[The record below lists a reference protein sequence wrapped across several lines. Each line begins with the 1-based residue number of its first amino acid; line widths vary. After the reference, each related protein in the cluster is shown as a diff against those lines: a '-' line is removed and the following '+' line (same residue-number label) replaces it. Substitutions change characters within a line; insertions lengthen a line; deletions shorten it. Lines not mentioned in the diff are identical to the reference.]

1 MPERCRVFHQ
11 GNPARPSLLGAPFGA
26 TLRQAFTRL
35 LAAPLSHLLPSELPF
50 QPEPPHGQLGNLRDE
65 GLLRGALARRGAE
78 SSPRTSPGSSPITST
93 TSFLQHVGKIWFLQL
108 ASEEEAGDK

>member
-35 LAAPLSHLLPSELPF
+35 LAAPLSHLLPS
-50 QPEPPHGQLGNLRDE
+50 D
-65 GLLRGALARRGAE
+65 
-78 SSPRTSPGSSPITST
+78 
-93 TSFLQHVGKIWFLQL
+93 L
-108 ASEEEAGDK
+108 ASELHSSLSLPTDSSEISGIKGCSRGLWHGEEQSPRHRPHLAVPPSPAQRHFSNM